1 MELST
6 TEQTEYASTGI
17 SHEAPYADRI
27 DRSVRTYVP
36 PIDTL
41 IGGLRPRTMT
51 LIDSADHLVFD
62 LVNTMSVN
70 AVSENHDEVIWVDG
84 GNSANPFELTKI
96 CKRFRL
102 SSDEVLSSVTISRA
116 FTSYQMSTLIEDML
130 EKEVRRIRT
139 GMVVIS
145 CFPDLFQDKD
155 TEWSESFQL
164 MRRSMDKLRE
174 LTEKHDLVT
183 VITNFGLAKMF
194 YRKGLRPLLYDG
206 VDRVVRIETYG
217 KALRIMLPKENVGT
231 LYRPVPRNQTT
242 LDEFGGW

>member
-1 MELST
+1 M
-6 TEQTEYASTGI
+6 EYASTGI
-17 SHEAPYADRI
+17 SHDTPYAERMDRL
-27 DRSVRTYVP
+27 VYTYVP
-36 PIDTL
+36 PIDAL

-51 LIDSADHLVFD
+51 LIDSADRIVFGM
-62 LVNTMSVN
+62 VNTMSVN

-84 GNSANPFELTKI
+84 GNSANPFELTKL
-96 CKRFRL
+96 CKRFRIPA
-102 SSDEVLSSVTISRA
+102 DDVLSSVTISRA
-116 FTSYQMSTLIEDML
+116 FTAYQMSTLIEDML

-155 TEWSESFQL
+155 MEWSESFQL

-194 YRKGLRPLLYDG
+194 YHKGIRPLLYDG

-242 LDEFGGW
+242 LEEFGRR

>member
-6 TEQTEYASTGI
+6 TEPTEFASIGI
-17 SHEAPYADRI
+17 SHETPYADHTE
-27 DRSVRTYVP
+27 RSVRTYVP
-36 PIDTL
+36 PIDSL
-41 IGGLRPRTMT
+41 IGGLKPRTMT
-51 LIDSADHLVFD
+51 LIDSADRMVFSM
-62 LVNTMSVN
+62 VNMMSVN
-70 AVSENHDEVIWVDG
+70 AVNENHDEVIWVDG
-84 GNSANPFELTKI
+84 GNSAIPFDLTAV

-102 SSDEVLSSVTISRA
+102 SPDEVLFSVTISRA
-116 FTSYQMSTLIEDML
+116 FTAYQMSTLIEDML
-130 EKEVRRIRT
+130 EREVERIRT

-155 TEWSESFQL
+155 MEWSESFQL
-164 MRRSMDKLRE
+164 MRRSMDKLRS

-217 KALRIMLPKENVGT
+217 KALRIMLPKENTAT

-242 LDEFGGW
+242 LDEFGRW

>member
-17 SHEAPYADRI
+17 SHEAPYAERI

-70 AVSENHDEVIWVDG
+70 AVSENHDEVIWVDR

-102 SSDEVLSSVTISRA
+102 SSDEVLSSVTIYA
-116 FTSYQMSTLIEDML
+116 
-130 EKEVRRIRT
+130 
-139 GMVVIS
+139 
-145 CFPDLFQDKD
+145 
-155 TEWSESFQL
+155 
-164 MRRSMDKLRE
+164 RSPPTRC
-174 LTEKHDLVT
+174 
-183 VITNFGLAKMF
+183 
-194 YRKGLRPLLYDG
+194 
-206 VDRVVRIETYG
+206 
-217 KALRIMLPKENVGT
+217 
-231 LYRPVPRNQTT
+231 PR
-242 LDEFGGW
+242 